1 MKFAKSY
8 FCSANVIWLREI
20 LVIVRQVKLGSPTEI
35 GFANLL
41 FRQIVRQVALTRKFM
56 NPCNEECDLV
66 DDELKSI
73 ASSFSNLTSSING
86 DSQMLIML

>member
-1 MKFAKSY
+1 MTKKY
-8 FCSANVIWLREI
+8 QNW
-20 LVIVRQVKLGSPTEI
+20 TW
-35 GFANLL
+35 
-41 FRQIVRQVALTRKFM
+41 KFM

-86 DSQMLIML
+86 DSQMLIMLWQKFLEFWIHLYECFTSKVRNDSFKV

>member
-1 MKFAKSY
+1 
-8 FCSANVIWLREI
+8 
-20 LVIVRQVKLGSPTEI
+20 
-35 GFANLL
+35 
-41 FRQIVRQVALTRKFM
+41 M
-56 NPCNEECDLV
+56 NPRNEDDLA